1 MQFLKDKKIY
11 IYTVPIVTVLL
22 VIVALYYSKAAAENN
37 NNGNF
42 FQEQFGTV
50 MGTSGCVTILPD
62 SSLKKKPSEIFTEAY
77 ARIKYA
83 EALLSRYIPES
94 DISRINSAKAGEKIK
109 VDPLTWRALVEAKR
123 FYILS
128 NGAFDPAVGSIIN
141 IYPWKEKNIPAL
153 PAQSIINQ
161 ALQNSGFDKIKF
173 FREGMYISK
182 TNSDVILDL
191 GGIAKGLGVSIFAE
205 TLKEEGVKTASIEIG
220 GEVTL
225 IGEPETKSK
234 TQTIIGANEKIW
246 TTGIRNPRSNSI
258 IKNLKTKGNISI
270 ATSGDYEKY
279 FMVKDKRYSHI
290 IDPHTGYPT
299 SGGIISA
306 TVVTKR
312 SCTIADAL
320 ATAITVLG
328 VDKSRELLKLFPDT
342 DAYLVL
348 DDMSEIIIEGGLAD
362 TNNIKVEFEN
372 D

>member
-1 MQFLKDKKIY
+1 MQLLKNKKVY

-22 VIVALYYSKAAAENN
+22 VIVALYYSKTAENN
-37 NNGNF
+37 NGNL

-50 MGTSGCVTILPD
+50 MGTYGCVTILPD
-62 SSLKKKPSEIFTEAY
+62 STLKKKPSEIFTEAY
-77 ARIKYA
+77 ARIKHA

-109 VDPLTWRALVEAKR
+109 VDPLTWRALIEAKR

-128 NGAFDPAVGSIIN
+128 GGAFDPAVGSIID
-141 IYPWKEKNIPAL
+141 IYPWKEQNIKAL
-153 PAQSIINQ
+153 PDNAIISQ
-161 ALQNSGFDKIKF
+161 ALENSGLDKIKF
-173 FREGMYISK
+173 IREGMYISK
-182 TNSDVILDL
+182 TNSKVILDL

-205 TLKEEGVKTASIEIG
+205 TLKENGVKTASIEIG
-220 GEVTL
+220 GEITL
-225 IGEPETKSK
+225 IGEPDIKSK
-234 TQTIIGANEKIW
+234 SQQIIGENEKIW

-258 IKNLKTKGNISI
+258 IKRLKTKGNISI

-279 FMVKDKRYSHI
+279 FMVNGKRYSHI

-312 SCTIADAL
+312 TCTVADAL

-328 VDKSRELLKLFPDT
+328 TDKSRELLKLFPDT

-348 DDMSEIIIEGGLAD
+348 DNLSEVIIKGGLAD
-362 TNNIKVEFEN
+362 TNSIEVDFEN